1 VPAPKKDCDFVVI
14 QTALAVRMP
23 AFAVCAT
30 VFGLDAGIRQASPL
44 RATRN
49 KGLSV
54 RWAEITRAYPER
66 TS

>member
-1 VPAPKKDCDFVVI
+1 
-14 QTALAVRMP
+14 MP